1 MTVSTAALIIFID
14 LEGRQDMIRS
24 LIAATKA
31 PLQDDDVALCERVFH
46 RLTGQRPMSN
56 GEREQL
62 ASAILHFYQDGV
74 RNEQSLTRLLMD

>member
-1 MTVSTAALIIFID
+1 
-14 LEGRQDMIRS
+14 MIRS

-46 RLTGQRPMSN
+46 RLTGQRPMSM
-56 GEREQL
+56 GSRQL

-74 RNEQSLTRLLMD
+74 RDEQSLTRLL